1 LFPNHTSTWD
11 RFEGEKDVDESI
23 IDGGNVEANALK
35 DEETNV
41 EEKKDKVLEA
51 VDCGCS
57 GLVFLRFRI
66 NVKPTDFVQKL
77 IGRSA

>member
-1 LFPNHTSTWD
+1 M
-11 RFEGEKDVDESI
+11 DESI
-23 IDGGNVEANALK
+23 IDGGNVEENAKK

-77 IGRSA
+77 IGTSV